1 MKVLVADAFEQSG
14 LDALVEAGHDLDH
27 QPNLKSA
34 DLAGAL
40 GDSEVLVV
48 RSTRVDADVF
58 DVDGPLG
65 LVIRAGAGTNTID
78 GEAAARRAVFV
89 ANVPGKNAVAV
100 AELTMGLLLAID
112 RRIPDNVAEARTG
125 VWNKKAYSRADG
137 LLGKSIGIVGLGLIG
152 LAVAERA
159 AAFGMRVI
167 TLARTRDPGTEER
180 IKELGIET
188 VPDLN
193 ALAAASDVV
202 TIHVPADPS
211 TRRMI
216 DVEFLSRLRP
226 GAILINTSRG
236 DVLDEDAVLAAID
249 DQGLRVGIDVF
260 DAEPTESTGAFE
272 SLLARHPDVYTTHH
286 IGASTAQAQE
296 AIATEVVS
304 MIRDYARG
312 IVRNV
317 VNLTPPPPIGSIM
330 VIRHY
335 DRVGV
340 LSAVLEALKRAGL
353 NVLDMQNVIFA
364 GAGAAVATIHVEGEI
379 GEAVRA
385 EVSESKDII
394 HVAVRPAVP

>member
-1 MKVLVADAFEQSG
+1 MKILVADAFEQSG
-14 LDALVEAGHDLDH
+14 LNALVEAGYDLDH

-48 RSTRVDADVF
+48 RSTRVEADVF

-137 LLGKSIGIVGLGLIG
+137 LLGKAIGIVGLGLIG

-167 TLARTRDPGTEER
+167 TLARNRDPGTEER

-193 ALAAASDVV
+193 ALAAAADVV

-226 GAILINTSRG
+226 GAVLINTSRG
-236 DVLDEDAVLAAID
+236 DVLDEDAVLAAI
-249 DQGLRVGIDVF
+249 
-260 DAEPTESTGAFE
+260 
-272 SLLARHPDVYTTHH
+272 
-286 IGASTAQAQE
+286 
-296 AIATEVVS
+296 
-304 MIRDYARG
+304 
-312 IVRNV
+312 
-317 VNLTPPPPIGSIM
+317 
-330 VIRHY
+330 
-335 DRVGV
+335 
-340 LSAVLEALKRAGL
+340 
-353 NVLDMQNVIFA
+353 
-364 GAGAAVATIHVEGEI
+364 
-379 GEAVRA
+379 
-385 EVSESKDII
+385 
-394 HVAVRPAVP
+394 